1 MEGTNSAV
9 GVTQSP
15 RLSTDTR
22 ADADTEL
29 STVKSEQ
36 AHAAGGNMKQDK
48 TQPELDPRAEQA
60 KAERAAHE
68 AQDSRPSA
76 TAQQPQRVAPPRK
89 PLFGK

>member
-1 MEGTNSAV
+1 
-9 GVTQSP
+9 
-15 RLSTDTR
+15 
-22 ADADTEL
+22 
-29 STVKSEQ
+29 
-36 AHAAGGNMKQDK
+36 MKQDK